1 MQKELFK
8 RGIHNYILDGDNIR
22 KGLNSDL
29 GFSQQDRSENIRRV
43 SEVARLFAD
52 AGHVVITA
60 FISPYQKDRDFAK
73 SVAPNFFHNIYIK
86 AELAECQ
93 KRDPKGLYKKAKS
106 GEIKNLTGV
115 GDVYEEPTDAD
126 LVIDTSKNDIAK
138 SVEILL
144 QYVRD
149 NF

>member
-93 KRDPKGLYKKAKS
+93 KRDPKGLYQNINLLIFFNHHCFLSIFGRNYGKS
-106 GEIKNLTGV
+106 
-115 GDVYEEPTDAD
+115 
-126 LVIDTSKNDIAK
+126 
-138 SVEILL
+138 L
-144 QYVRD
+144 Q
-149 NF
+149 